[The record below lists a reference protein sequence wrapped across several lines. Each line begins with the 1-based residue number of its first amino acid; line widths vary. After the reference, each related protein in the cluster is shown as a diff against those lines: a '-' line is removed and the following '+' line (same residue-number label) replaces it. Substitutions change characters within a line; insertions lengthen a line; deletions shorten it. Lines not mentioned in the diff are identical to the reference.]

1 MAFPDNKADF
11 DKTAHGLDETGFQMD
26 NDKSR
31 SSILETPFKKSDDH
45 HGLIIEELPFGQKMK
60 AYLHKRDDSNAPRKT
75 LNHQIEARL
84 KRNKTN
90 LKPRK
95 ANLPPVEMPSRIES
109 ASTNQFESG
118 NQHA

>member
-1 MAFPDNKADF
+1 MTFPENNADF
-11 DKTAHGLDETGFQMD
+11 DKTAHGLDETGFLMD

-45 HGLIIEELPFGQKMK
+45 HELIIEELPFGQKMK
-60 AYLHKRDDSNAPRKT
+60 GYLQKRDDSSAPRKT
-75 LNHQIEARL
+75 LNHQTEARL
-84 KRNKTN
+84 RRNKTD

-95 ANLPPVEMPSRIES
+95 ANIPPVEMPARIES

-118 NQHA
+118 NQNA